1 MCVDYRM
8 LNSLLHPVNKAH
20 SKAKG
25 IVTLVP
31 LPKIDEIYAQLQGS
45 KIFSALDM
53 RSGYFH
59 IELSEEAKPKTAFVP
74 GDPMDLSTNLI
85 DVHLDYLKH
94 QLISR
99 G

>member
-1 MCVDYRM
+1 M
-8 LNSLLHPVNKAH
+8 
-20 SKAKG
+20 
-25 IVTLVP
+25 
-31 LPKIDEIYAQLQGS
+31 DEIYAQLQGS

-74 GDPMDLSTNLI
+74 GDPMDLSINLI
-85 DVHLDYLKH
+85 DVHLDYLKR

>member
-1 MCVDYRM
+1 MPPP
-8 LNSLLHPVNKAH
+8 N
-20 SKAKG
+20 
-25 IVTLVP
+25 
-31 LPKIDEIYAQLQGS
+31 EIYAQLQGS

-74 GDPMDLSTNLI
+74 GGPMDLNTNLI